1 MIKNQ
6 KSKIKNQ
13 KSKGVALYLALMIMT
28 VLLALALGVSAILFG
43 QMKMMREMEN
53 SVLAFYAADTGI
65 EGILYQDKCCRQP
78 ICSTSSPPAFCTP
91 TCTGLPDGYST
102 TTVLENQATYQAEYL
117 IGPPITIKSV
127 GIYKETKRAIQ
138 VTR

>member
-1 MIKNQ
+1 
-6 KSKIKNQ
+6 
-13 KSKGVALYLALMIMT
+13 
-28 VLLALALGVSAILFG
+28 
-43 QMKMMREMEN
+43 MMREMEN

-65 EGILYQDKCCRQP
+65 EVILYQDKCCRQP

-127 GIYKETKRAIQ
+127 GIYKETRRAIQ